1 VDVDLQAVAFDT
13 SGKLM
18 DAVYY
23 NNLKAFG
30 KGLTHS
36 SDELTGDKDGIDE
49 AVWADFGRLPA
60 EVGLIVYI
68 VACHSG
74 GHLKDVRNG
83 RFHVFEDSMRN
94 QVAEFGLENS
104 EEEVDLIAA
113 AKRTPNGWSVSLI
126 QEPAQ
131 DGQHFI
137 DILEPTIGNYVRKV
151 IPGAPRRIKACFA
164 MDKGSVADL
173 PRSSELGPI
182 KAALGWD
189 TDKGDIDL
197 DVSAVLI
204 DQAGRHVDTVFF
216 SNLEAPGIRHSGD
229 NLTGAGSGDDEVI
242 NVEVDQLD
250 PRVQQVFFVIN
261 IYTRGRSFK
270 QVANPYCRVLVGSGD
285 EFCKFKLSEAG
296 DQQGLLMAR
305 LVREPDRWGFQALGM
320 PSRGSM
326 WKDSMPD
333 VLKYAATRPHD
344 LQTARASTTSA
355 LGHATSRPS
364 APPRPSGTGGVK
376 VAVVSA
382 SGLRAADWNGKSDPY
397 CLVELNGQPSSQVRT
412 STKNKTLSPTWN
424 ETFVLRG
431 DGSSGLKFLLYDSDM
446 VGSDDFL
453 GECALPAEELAS
465 GAFEGDLDVLYAE
478 KAGAAA
484 RVCGRLRVSVQC
496 V

>member
-13 SGKLM
+13 SGKLL

-49 AVWADFGRLPA
+49 AVWADFGRLPDQ
-60 EVGLIVYI
+60 VGLIVYV
-68 VACHSG
+68 VACYSG
-74 GHLKDVRNG
+74 GHLRDVRNG
-83 RFHVFEDSMRN
+83 RFHVFEDSIRN
-94 QVAEFGLENS
+94 PVAEFALENS

-113 AKRTPNGWSVSLI
+113 AQRTGNGWSVSLI

-197 DVSAVLI
+197 DVSAILI
-204 DQAGRHVDTVFF
+204 DQAGQRLDTVFF
-216 SNLEAPGIRHSGD
+216 SNLSAPGVKHSGD

-242 NVEVDQLD
+242 DIEVDQLD
-250 PRVQQVFFVIN
+250 PRVQQIFFVIN
-261 IYTRGRSFK
+261 IYTRGKSFK

-305 LVREPDRWGFQALGM
+305 LVRESQRWGFQALGM
-320 PSRGSM
+320 PSRGSI
-326 WKDSMPD
+326 WKDSMRD
-333 VLKYAATRPHD
+333 VLRYAAIKPHD
-344 LQTARASTTSA
+344 LQTAAFSHAS
-355 LGHATSRPS
+355 
-364 APPRPSGTGGVK
+364 
-376 VAVVSA
+376 
-382 SGLRAADWNGKSDPY
+382 
-397 CLVELNGQPSSQVRT
+397 
-412 STKNKTLSPTWN
+412 
-424 ETFVLRG
+424 
-431 DGSSGLKFLLYDSDM
+431 
-446 VGSDDFL
+446 
-453 GECALPAEELAS
+453 
-465 GAFEGDLDVLYAE
+465 
-478 KAGAAA
+478 
-484 RVCGRLRVSVQC
+484 
-496 V
+496 